1 MMLVP
6 KEKPL
11 SFKHN
16 DLLDMKNWIHF
27 LPSIL
32 NQGRVSHFIEV
43 PEDNPEPE
51 EFQKKKKKPKNLFE
65 ERMKSILKN
74 KFIDSSSL
82 TNVKI
87 IPWKLSQVYEDKI
100 YINPYIKLL

>member
-32 NQGRVSHFIEV
+32 NQERFSHFIEF
-43 PEDNPEPE
+43 PEDNPDPE
-51 EFQKKKKKPKNLFE
+51 ELQKK
-65 ERMKSILKN
+65 RKSQRP
-74 KFIDSSSL
+74 F
-82 TNVKI
+82 
-87 IPWKLSQVYEDKI
+87 
-100 YINPYIKLL
+100 

>member
-6 KEKPL
+6 KEKPIP
-11 SFKHN
+11 FNHN
-16 DLLDMKNWIHF
+16 DLLDINNWIHF

-43 PEDNPEPE
+43 PEDNPE
-51 EFQKKKKKPKNLFE
+51 EFQKKEKAKNPFE
-65 ERMKSILKN
+65 ERMKSIVKD

-82 TNVKI
+82 TKVKI
-87 IPWKLSQVYEDKI
+87 IPFEIITSIWR
-100 YINPYIKLL
+100 